1 VVGWVCGSAG
11 WTSSGGA
18 WSAGSM
24 RSSVV
29 WSAGCVGRLGQCGPA
44 VCGLAGWTLSGG
56 VWVDVLL
63 TVECLQQLCS
73 VHININVYIST
84 DETLARV

>member
-1 VVGWVCGSAG
+1 MVGWVNPAVCGWLGVWVG
-11 WTSSGGA
+11 WVDIV
-18 WSAGSM
+18 W
-24 RSSVV
+24 RCVV
-29 WSAGCVGRLGQCGPA
+29 SWVDAVQRCVVSW

-84 DETLARV
+84 DEYVARCL